1 MSEKD
6 ISKSLNEISKSLDE
20 ISNTLKPKPKKPNN
34 IITIGWLFIG
44 IISLYALY
52 EVYKVFCR

>member
-1 MSEKD
+1 MSEEDRLK
-6 ISKSLNEISKSLDE
+6 EISESLKIIADSTKPKLKKT
-20 ISNTLKPKPKKPNN
+20 SNT
-34 IITIGWLFIG
+34 IAIGWLFIG